1 MFAVRSCS
9 SSIVV
14 AASRQRIFSLQ
25 ASAVFLSTSTTT
37 TPSYAPQ
44 PTMLDF
50 DNAQHPTQKPRAF
63 SYAADDIPPSGR
75 GFPKAPNRP
84 GSPSP
89 FFLESPIQRSPLRY
103 RLHCRASR
111 NNTMVQVTEPNGRSI
126 GWFSGGSLKFK
137 GVNRASYEA
146 GYQCA
151 VAAFQVVKQVVK
163 EKGDIQLE
171 LYFRGFGQGRE
182 AMKTALLAVEG
193 TEVRR
198 LVSLIQDRT
207 PIKIGGTRAPK
218 ARRL

>member
-1 MFAVRSCS
+1 MFAVRPCS
-9 SSIVV
+9 SSVAA
-14 AASRQRIFSLQ
+14 AASRRRILSLQ
-25 ASAVFLSTSTTT
+25 TANAFLSTTV
-37 TPSYAPQ
+37 TPATPNAQ
-44 PTMLDF
+44 RTMLDF
-50 DNAQHPTQKPRAF
+50 DNGQPIQKPQPF
-63 SYAADDIPPSGR
+63 SYGADDIPPSGR
-75 GFPKAPNRP
+75 GFPREQQAR
-84 GSPSP
+84 PSP
-89 FFLESPIQRSPLRY
+89 FSPGLLSPPLLRSSLRY
-103 RLHCRASR
+103 RLHCRSSR
-111 NNTMVQVTEPNGRSI
+111 NNTMVQVTEPDGRTI

-151 VAAFQVVKQVVK
+151 VAAFQVIRRVVM
-163 EKGDIQLE
+163 EKGDVQVE

-198 LVSLIQDRT
+198 LVSQIQDRT

>member
-1 MFAVRSCS
+1 
-9 SSIVV
+9 
-14 AASRQRIFSLQ
+14 
-25 ASAVFLSTSTTT
+25 
-37 TPSYAPQ
+37 
-44 PTMLDF
+44 
-50 DNAQHPTQKPRAF
+50 
-63 SYAADDIPPSGR
+63 
-75 GFPKAPNRP
+75 
-84 GSPSP
+84 
-89 FFLESPIQRSPLRY
+89 
-103 RLHCRASR
+103 
-111 NNTMVQVTEPNGRSI
+111 MVQITEPNGRSL

-151 VAAFQVVKQVVK
+151 VAAFQVIKQVVQ
-163 EKGDIQLE
+163 EKGDIQVE

>member
-1 MFAVRSCS
+1 MF
-9 SSIVV
+9 
-14 AASRQRIFSLQ
+14 
-25 ASAVFLSTSTTT
+25 
-37 TPSYAPQ
+37 
-44 PTMLDF
+44 DF
-50 DNAQHPTQKPRAF
+50 DNAKQPIQKPQGF
-63 SYAADDIPPSGR
+63 SYPADDIPPSGR
-75 GFPKAPNRP
+75 GFPKVPARPSQFAP
-84 GSPSP
+84 SL
-89 FFLESPIQRSPLRY
+89 FLSEMGPLRSPLRY

-111 NNTMVQVTEPNGRSI
+111 NNTMVQVTEPDGRSI

-151 VAAFQVVKQVVK
+151 VAAFQVIKQVVK
-163 EKGDIQLE
+163 EKGDVQVE
-171 LYFRGFGQGRE
+171 LFFKGFGQGRE

>member
-1 MFAVRSCS
+1 MLDYS
-9 SSIVV
+9 SQQPI
-14 AASRQRIFSLQ
+14 QK
-25 ASAVFLSTSTTT
+25 
-37 TPSYAPQ
+37 PQ
-44 PTMLDF
+44 P
-50 DNAQHPTQKPRAF
+50 F
-63 SYAADDIPPSGR
+63 SYGADDIPPSGR
-75 GFPKAPNRP
+75 GFPKEQQGRP
-84 GSPSP
+84 TPFSPGLLSP
-89 FFLESPIQRSPLRY
+89 PLLRSSLRY

-151 VAAFQVVKQVVK
+151 VAAFQVIKQVIM
-163 EKGDIQLE
+163 EKGDIQVE

-198 LVSLIQDRT
+198 LVSQIQDRT